1 MSDFVL
7 SDGDGLSDGD
17 EAMMTIFLDGQ
28 GPEETCVYLPEQR
41 SRMHHRLIDGCT
53 PEAYQRMLERGWRR
67 FGKVFFR
74 PVCARCTACRSLRL
88 DVDVFRPD
96 RSMRRT
102 LKRNEDLRMEVHPA
116 GMTLDHLDL
125 YLRYHQD
132 MSTRK
137 GWREKQVSPSEY
149 FESFVEGGGSY
160 GQEIRF
166 FDEVQL
172 VGVALVDILPNAIS
186 AVYCYYEPSQRHRG
200 LGVFSV
206 LKQVELAR
214 RLGRQH
220 VYLGYWIADNASM
233 RYKARYRP
241 HQLLQSRPEETQ
253 MPLWNP
259 PDGAPTE
266 EARS

>member
-7 SDGDGLSDGD
+7 SDD
-17 EAMMTIFLDGQ
+17 EVEMTIFLDGQ

-41 SRMHHRLIDGCT
+41 SRMHHRLIDRCT
-53 PEAYQRMLERGWRR
+53 PEAYQSMLERGWRR

-88 DVDVFRPD
+88 DVDVFRPS

-102 LKRNEDLRMEVHPA
+102 LKRNEDLRTEVHPA

-149 FESFVEGGGSY
+149 FQSFVEGAGSF
-160 GQEIRF
+160 GQEIRYLD
-166 FDEVQL
+166 DERL
-172 VGVALVDILPNAIS
+172 VGVALVDVLPNALS
-186 AVYCYYEPSQRHRG
+186 AVYCYYEPSQRHRS

-214 RLGRQH
+214 HLGRQH

-241 HQLLQSRPEETQ
+241 HELLQGRPEETQ
-253 MPLWNP
+253 MPCWKITE
-259 PDGAPTE
+259 GAATE
-266 EARS
+266 AARS